1 MPQVRL
7 ENMSVMTSAVTAS
20 RLSVRRGGRVVLSGL
35 SFDVR
40 PGSVYGLLGP
50 SGCGKTT
57 LMRAVVGVQQ
67 YEGRLDVLGFPAGSP
82 ALRGRIGYVSQS
94 PSVYGDITVAENL
107 RYFTAVAGAGS
118 GRAAQVLAVVGLSA
132 KARTR
137 VAELSGGERARV
149 SLAVALLGEPELL
162 ILDEPT
168 VGLDPLLRRELWEV
182 FAGLAAA
189 GTTLLVSSHVMDEA
203 ERCDVLMLLREGEI
217 LVAGDSPAELLVRT
231 GALSVED
238 AFVALVSGPAT

>member
-7 ENMSVMTSAVTAS
+7 ENMSAMTSAVTAS
-20 RLSVRRGGRVVLSGL
+20 GLSVRRGGRVVLSGL

-118 GRAAQVLAVVGLSA
+118 GRAAQV
-132 KARTR
+132 
-137 VAELSGGERARV
+137 